1 MRFAHPFDFPVG
13 AVVQHRQTLF
23 APAPFAD
30 QLAED
35 LAPPA
40 DAGLGQRQLFTH
52 FQVETA
58 AGQIEAGGVVDVG
71 QVAGDA
77 LEHHAVGVE
86 PEADD
91 LALMQAMFDVRRQ
104 QLGIGIFP
112 GIGFQ
117 QQGLQHRLVRRIDA
131 LVQLPQAGAE
141 VLFRRQRTQAAEIQ
155 PLVRRQRALR
165 VQRQHVFIVV
175 RFFFAR
181 HHVPQ
186 DALAGQAHRGAVEFV
201 EQQDMLRR
209 AAVFAAQAA
218 AFIMAEA
225 VFVDQE
231 EADFHPHRGGP
242 LLKQAAFLLQAGA
255 FFVVQPGLVADP
267 DVEIRAAA
275 LADRRGAA
283 HRIDAGDR
291 QLAAGRFV
299 KRAAPFVF

>member
-1 MRFAHPFDFPVG
+1 
-13 AVVQHRQTLF
+13 
-23 APAPFAD
+23 
-30 QLAED
+30 
-35 LAPPA
+35 
-40 DAGLGQRQLFTH
+40 
-52 FQVETA
+52 
-58 AGQIEAGGVVDVG
+58 
-71 QVAGDA
+71 
-77 LEHHAVGVE
+77 
-86 PEADD
+86 
-91 LALMQAMFDVRRQ
+91 MQAVFDVRRQ
-104 QLGIGIFP
+104 QLGIGVFP

-141 VLFRRQRTQAAEIQ
+141 ILFRRQRTQAAEIQ

-186 DALAGQAHRGAVEFV
+186 DAFAGQAHRGAVEFV

-231 EADFHPHRGGP
+231 EADFHPI
-242 LLKQAAFLLQAGA
+242 
-255 FFVVQPGLVADP
+255 
-267 DVEIRAAA
+267 E
-275 LADRRGAA
+275 AA
-283 HRIDAGDR
+283 HFSSRLHFCCRRVRSSLSSQDWWQTQMSRSELQLWPIDEV
-291 QLAAGRFV
+291 L
-299 KRAAPFVF
+299 PIE